1 MRQTQQKRGATQEVT
16 MLIAGLVPFRHLDFI
31 LGFFEKKV
39 KGIKTTQLR
48 SFTAGV
54 AELAMVLKVGV
65 VFL

>member
-1 MRQTQQKRGATQEVT
+1 